1 MFMSVFSFVD
11 QSFSTY
17 KSDYNEWDNIE
28 SWLEEDVDETVKSFI
43 EKKFRESFYDFCKGE
58 MCHSSNR
65 N

>member
-1 MFMSVFSFVD
+1 MSVFSFVD

-43 EKKFRESFYDFCKGE
+43 EKKFRESFL
-58 MCHSSNR
+58 
-65 N
+65 